1 MPDVTRTIFGLAL
14 VVYSIASNAVFNTN
28 AIIIVRSHACHEPIG
43 ISYLGS

>member
-14 VVYSIASNAVFNTN
+14 VVYSNNAVFNTN
-28 AIIIVRSHACHEPIG
+28 AIIVVRSHACHEPIG